1 MIAVSLWLVWVLG
14 RRFKNYYDVMIA
26 AIVGL
31 IQLGFVLVIENL
43 SEYKD
48 PGFAVSMKII
58 GYLLFGVLLLSPTVY
73 YVLFYVAIFTV
84 TYNFVVTRHYEEK
97 TILIQFGLMMVV
109 TFVTFWYL
117 FHKRELKRFFQ
128 Q

>member
-1 MIAVSLWLVWVLG
+1 MCI
-14 RRFKNYYDVMIA
+14 KN
-26 AIVGL
+26 
-31 IQLGFVLVIENL
+31 
-43 SEYKD
+43 
-48 PGFAVSMKII
+48 I
-58 GYLLFGVLLLSPTVY
+58 GYLLFGVLLLSPSFY
-73 YVLFYVAIFTV
+73 YVFFYVAIFAV
-84 TYNFVVTRHYEEK
+84 TYSFVVTRHYEEK